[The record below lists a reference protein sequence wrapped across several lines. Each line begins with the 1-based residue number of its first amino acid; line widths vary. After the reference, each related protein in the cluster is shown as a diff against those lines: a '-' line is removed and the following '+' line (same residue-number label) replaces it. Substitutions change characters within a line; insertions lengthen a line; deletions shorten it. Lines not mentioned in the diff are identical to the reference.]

1 MIENIVGLVVVSN
14 WTFRCF
20 SRLGDA
26 DGLAAQSTAR
36 APYRGLER
44 RAQDS
49 PSVSDGRPSITA
61 SFDSGPHSHGI
72 TLRFADDRTQFGVL
86 SLFREEALGPFTSS
100 EIRMLTFALD
110 AASDRFSELRLLE
123 SQDAQLQG
131 FRDENV
137 DLRELAA
144 AEDDAAHYVLD
155 REFNIV
161 LAWTS
166 ENERRVA
173 VTALQARSR

>member
-1 MIENIVGLVVVSN
+1 
-14 WTFRCF
+14 
-20 SRLGDA
+20 
-26 DGLAAQSTAR
+26 
-36 APYRGLER
+36 
-44 RAQDS
+44 
-49 PSVSDGRPSITA
+49 
-61 SFDSGPHSHGI
+61 
-72 TLRFADDRTQFGVL
+72 
-86 SLFREEALGPFTSS
+86 
-100 EIRMLTFALD
+100 
-110 AASDRFSELRLLE
+110 LLE